1 MTSIDRVSCCTVDLK
16 RSALR
21 RCHLAIAGLTIVVTA
36 SMSSA
41 AIAADKPPLIADQ
54 DTPAS
59 TTSSVSATIQFSLSS
74 LDRALER
81 KIPRRLASIND
92 RGSSCWQR
100 RILGRM
106 VNIDCEYSGYVERT
120 GPVSLRAENGRLVAT
135 MPLFGTVSGQG
146 IGRFARLLHGTGEG
160 ALTVYA
166 TSRPRLRP
174 DWSVAL
180 DMSEGFRWQEPPV
193 LQILGFRIN
202 LTRYIEPKIRDQ
214 VSRVQRDAAASVAAI
229 NIRGKAET
237 AWRQMFTPVRIIDSP
252 AAWLTMTPSSVA
264 FSGMRARGN
273 ALEGS
278 IEIAGSTATTIGSEP
293 IPTAPTPLPALAKDV
308 ENPGQFAVIVPIDI
322 SYDQIREKIQSFMTA
337 RAQNDEPRVK
347 EISVYP
353 SAGKIVAG
361 LHLESGSDAG
371 DTWVYVTVT
380 PVIDANMQTLR
391 FSDLSITANSPTEDA
406 SSATLSNPGFLQDLQ
421 QQLSQTFQTEWQAA
435 LASANTRLSRPL
447 GDGFRSE
454 GHLASAGLSGIS
466 LLPSGLRIN
475 LRASGELRILYGM

>member
-1 MTSIDRVSCCTVDLK
+1 MSPIDRMFLYLPKAKGLTAQRNHLTT
-16 RSALR
+16 AG
-21 RCHLAIAGLTIVVTA
+21 LAIALIASASTA
-36 SMSSA
+36 TF
-41 AIAADKPPLIADQ
+41 AADKPPLIADKKV
-54 DTPAS
+54 PAS
-59 TTSSVSATIQFSLSS
+59 TSSSVSATLQFSLSS

-92 RGSSCWQR
+92 RGSSCWHR

-166 TSRPRLRP
+166 TSRPQLRP

-193 LQILGFRIN
+193 LQILGFRID
-202 LTRYIEPKIRDQ
+202 LTRYIEPKIRAQ
-214 VSRVQRDAAASVAAI
+214 ISSVQRDAAKSVAAM
-229 NIRGKAET
+229 NIRGKAES
-237 AWRQMFTPVRIIDSP
+237 AWRQMFTPVKIIDSP
-252 AAWLTMTPSSVA
+252 AVWLTMTPSSVA
-264 FSGMRARGN
+264 FAGMRARGD

-293 IPTAPTPLPALAKDV
+293 PSMTPTPLPALTRDV
-308 ENPGQFAVIVPIDI
+308 ENPGQFSVIVPIDI
-322 SYDQIREKIQSFMTA
+322 NYDQIRQKIQSFMTA
-337 RAQNDEPRVK
+337 RTQSGGPGVK

-361 LHLESGSDAG
+361 LHLEPGGNTNRDAWIYI
-371 DTWVYVTVT
+371 TAT
-380 PVIDANMQTLR
+380 PAVDANAQTLQ
-391 FSDLSITANSPTEDA
+391 FSDLSVAAGAEDGSSTAFGDPA
-406 SSATLSNPGFLQDLQ
+406 FLQALQ
-421 QQLSQTFQTEWQAA
+421 QQLSQTFQAEWQAA

-466 LLPSGLRIN
+466 LLADGIRVN
-475 LRASGELRILYGM
+475 LRASGELRILYGL

>member
-1 MTSIDRVSCCTVDLK
+1 MTSSDRISC
-16 RSALR
+16 RSLR
-21 RCHLAIAGLTIVVTA
+21 AGSFTSFRSHQTITYLLVAAIASVSTA
-36 SMSSA
+36 A
-41 AIAADKPPLIADQ
+41 LAADKPPLIADR
-54 DTPAS
+54 DVPAS
-59 TTSSVSATIQFSLSS
+59 TASSVSAAVEFSLSS

-81 KIPRRLASIND
+81 KIPKRLASIND
-92 RGSSCWQR
+92 RGSSCWHR

-120 GPVSLRAENGRLVAT
+120 GPVSLRAENGRLIAT

-202 LTRYIEPKIRDQ
+202 LTRYIEPIRDQ
-214 VSRVQRDAAASVAAI
+214 VSRVQRDAAASVAAM
-229 NIRGKAET
+229 NIRGKAEA
-237 AWRQMFTPVRIIDSP
+237 AWRQMFAPVKIIDSP
-252 AAWLTMTPSSVA
+252 AVWLTMTPSSVA
-264 FSGMRARGN
+264 FSGMRTRGD

-293 IPTAPTPLPALAKDV
+293 SPTTPTPLPALTKDV

-322 SYDQIREKIQSFMTA
+322 SYDQIREKIQNFTTA
-337 RAQNDEPRVK
+337 RAQIGGPGVK

-361 LHLESGSDAG
+361 LHLEFGSDAKG
-371 DTWVYVTVT
+371 DTWIYVTAT
-380 PVIDANMQTLR
+380 PVVDANSQTLQ
-391 FSDLSITANSPTEDA
+391 FSDLSIAANSPAEDA
-406 SSATLSNPGFLQDLQ
+406 SSATLGNPSFLQDLQ

-447 GDGFRSE
+447 GNGFRSE

-466 LLPSGLRIN
+466 LLPGGIRIN